1 MSHVIFRIMGM
12 IVRLA
17 PIGVFGAIAFTTS
30 KYGVDSLR
38 HLGGLVV
45 VFYATCAVFVLLV
58 LGTVLRVSGL
68 RLWPFLGYLREEL
81 LIVLGTAS
89 SDAVLPQIMRKLEH
103 LGIRS
108 STVGLVIP
116 TGYSFNLDG
125 FSIYLTLAIVFIA
138 HATGTPLA
146 MNDLVT
152 ILLVSL
158 VTSKG
163 AHGIPG
169 SALVIL
175 AATLA
180 AVPAIPVV
188 GLVLVLS
195 VDWFMGIGRALTNLI
210 GNCIATVAI
219 ARWEKDI
226 DLGRA
231 RVLAGEQGFAFR
243 TASAPSR
250 RRIEKGVAGLH
261 HAAAR
266 PAWSGFTEEGTV
278 NSSSTLVG
286 SIVQSLRESIEQGRW
301 AVGEMLPG
309 QRELAEQL
317 GISRPCL
324 REAVTVL
331 ETLGMVRSL
340 PGKGVQVM
348 GREAAE
354 LAITAPRDHSIED
367 VIQLRYALEPFIVGL
382 VAQSIASS
390 DLDRLRLR
398 LMDLRDAAEDDD
410 MDAFVEA
417 YIGFHQLLGSLT
429 TNPIFQS
436 LVTQAGLRWPA
447 ATHCCASAVTSCRNG
462 CASTRPWCRPSVGAT
477 ACWPPR

>member
-1 MSHVIFRIMGM
+1 MLKWCSRSIFLQVVIGLVIGILCGIGFPEFSAQLKPLGDGFIKLIKMLIALIVFCVVVSGISGAGDLKKVGRIGFKAVVYFEVLTTVALLIGLLVAYGGGLGVGANIDLGQLPAGDAALYTSRTGDLHGPVDFVMGLIPASVVGAFASNDILQVLLFSVLFGCALNQVGEAASGVARLINEMTHVIFRIMGM

-58 LGTVLRVSGL
+58 LSTVLRVSGL

-146 MNDLVT
+146 MNDLIT

-231 RVLAGEQGFAFR
+231 RSVLAGEQGFAFKDR
-243 TASAPSR
+243 SGVSTTA
-250 RRIEKGVAGLH
+250 
-261 HAAAR
+261 
-266 PAWSGFTEEGTV
+266 
-278 NSSSTLVG
+278 
-286 SIVQSLRESIEQGRW
+286 
-301 AVGEMLPG
+301 
-309 QRELAEQL
+309 
-317 GISRPCL
+317 
-324 REAVTVL
+324 
-331 ETLGMVRSL
+331 
-340 PGKGVQVM
+340 
-348 GREAAE
+348 
-354 LAITAPRDHSIED
+354 D
-367 VIQLRYALEPFIVGL
+367 
-382 VAQSIASS
+382 
-390 DLDRLRLR
+390 
-398 LMDLRDAAEDDD
+398 
-410 MDAFVEA
+410 
-417 YIGFHQLLGSLT
+417 
-429 TNPIFQS
+429 
-436 LVTQAGLRWPA
+436 
-447 ATHCCASAVTSCRNG
+447 
-462 CASTRPWCRPSVGAT
+462 
-477 ACWPPR
+477 

>member
-1 MSHVIFRIMGM
+1 MLKWCSRSIFLQVVIGLVIGILCGIGFPEFSAQLKPLGDGFIKLIKMLIALIVFCVVVSGISGAGDLKKVGRIGFKAVVYFEVLTTVALLIGLLVAYGGGLGVGANIDLGQLPAGDAALYTSRTGDLHGPVDFIMGLIPASVVGAFASNDILQVLLFSVLFGCALNQVGEAASGVARLINEMSHVIFRIMGM

-146 MNDLVT
+146 MNDLIT

-231 RVLAGEQGFAFR
+231 RSVLAGEQGFAFKDR
-243 TASAPSR
+243 SGVSTTA
-250 RRIEKGVAGLH
+250 
-261 HAAAR
+261 
-266 PAWSGFTEEGTV
+266 
-278 NSSSTLVG
+278 
-286 SIVQSLRESIEQGRW
+286 
-301 AVGEMLPG
+301 
-309 QRELAEQL
+309 
-317 GISRPCL
+317 
-324 REAVTVL
+324 
-331 ETLGMVRSL
+331 
-340 PGKGVQVM
+340 
-348 GREAAE
+348 
-354 LAITAPRDHSIED
+354 D
-367 VIQLRYALEPFIVGL
+367 
-382 VAQSIASS
+382 
-390 DLDRLRLR
+390 
-398 LMDLRDAAEDDD
+398 
-410 MDAFVEA
+410 
-417 YIGFHQLLGSLT
+417 
-429 TNPIFQS
+429 
-436 LVTQAGLRWPA
+436 
-447 ATHCCASAVTSCRNG
+447 
-462 CASTRPWCRPSVGAT
+462 
-477 ACWPPR
+477 

>member
-1 MSHVIFRIMGM
+1 MLKWCSRSIFLQVVIGLVIGILCGIGFPEFSAQLKPLGDGFIKLIKMLIALIVFCVVVSGISGAGDLKKVGRIGFKAVVYFEVLTTVALLIGLLVAYGGGLGVGANIDLGQLPAGDAALYTSRTGDLHGPVDFVMGLIPASVIGAFASNDILQVLLFSVLFGCALNQVGEAASGVARLINEMSHVIFRIMGM

-231 RVLAGEQGFAFR
+231 RSVLAGEQGFAF
-243 TASAPSR
+243 
-250 RRIEKGVAGLH
+250 K
-261 HAAAR
+261 
-266 PAWSGFTEEGTV
+266 
-278 NSSSTLVG
+278 
-286 SIVQSLRESIEQGRW
+286 
-301 AVGEMLPG
+301 
-309 QRELAEQL
+309 
-317 GISRPCL
+317 
-324 REAVTVL
+324 
-331 ETLGMVRSL
+331 
-340 PGKGVQVM
+340 
-348 GREAAE
+348 
-354 LAITAPRDHSIED
+354 
-367 VIQLRYALEPFIVGL
+367 
-382 VAQSIASS
+382 
-390 DLDRLRLR
+390 DRL
-398 LMDLRDAAEDDD
+398 
-410 MDAFVEA
+410 
-417 YIGFHQLLGSLT
+417 
-429 TNPIFQS
+429 
-436 LVTQAGLRWPA
+436 
-447 ATHCCASAVTSCRNG
+447 
-462 CASTRPWCRPSVGAT
+462 GAKPT
-477 ACWPPR
+477 AD

>member
-1 MSHVIFRIMGM
+1 MPALRGHRNGDSPMLKWCSRSIFLQVVIGLVIGILCGIGFPEFSAQLKPLGDGFIKLIKMLIALIVFCVVVSGISGAGDLKKVGRIGFKAVVYFEVLTTVALLIGLLVAYGGGLGVGANIDLGQLPAGDAALYTSRTGDLHGPVDFVMGLIPASVVGAFASNDILQVLLFSVLFGCALNQVGEAASGVARLINEMSHVIFRIMGM

-146 MNDLVT
+146 MNDLIT

-231 RVLAGEQGFAFR
+231 RSVLAGEQGFAFKDR
-243 TASAPSR
+243 SGVSTTA
-250 RRIEKGVAGLH
+250 
-261 HAAAR
+261 
-266 PAWSGFTEEGTV
+266 
-278 NSSSTLVG
+278 
-286 SIVQSLRESIEQGRW
+286 
-301 AVGEMLPG
+301 
-309 QRELAEQL
+309 
-317 GISRPCL
+317 
-324 REAVTVL
+324 
-331 ETLGMVRSL
+331 
-340 PGKGVQVM
+340 
-348 GREAAE
+348 
-354 LAITAPRDHSIED
+354 D
-367 VIQLRYALEPFIVGL
+367 
-382 VAQSIASS
+382 
-390 DLDRLRLR
+390 
-398 LMDLRDAAEDDD
+398 
-410 MDAFVEA
+410 
-417 YIGFHQLLGSLT
+417 
-429 TNPIFQS
+429 
-436 LVTQAGLRWPA
+436 
-447 ATHCCASAVTSCRNG
+447 
-462 CASTRPWCRPSVGAT
+462 
-477 ACWPPR
+477 

>member
-1 MSHVIFRIMGM
+1 MLKWCSRSIFLQVVIGLVIGILCGIGFPEFSAQLKPLGDGFIKLIKMLIALIVFCVVVSGISGAGDLKKVGRIGFKAVVYFEVLTTVALLIGLLVAYGGGLGVGANIDLGQLPAGDAALYTSRTGDLHGPVDFIMGLIPASVVGAFASNDILQVLLFSVLFGCALNQVGEAASGVARLINEMSHVIFRIMGM

-17 PIGVFGAIAFTTS
+17 PIGVFGSIAFTTS

-103 LGIRS
+103 LGIRI

-146 MNDLVT
+146 MNDLIT

-231 RVLAGEQGFAFR
+231 RSVLAGEQGFAFKDR
-243 TASAPSR
+243 SGVSTTA
-250 RRIEKGVAGLH
+250 
-261 HAAAR
+261 
-266 PAWSGFTEEGTV
+266 
-278 NSSSTLVG
+278 
-286 SIVQSLRESIEQGRW
+286 
-301 AVGEMLPG
+301 
-309 QRELAEQL
+309 
-317 GISRPCL
+317 
-324 REAVTVL
+324 
-331 ETLGMVRSL
+331 
-340 PGKGVQVM
+340 
-348 GREAAE
+348 
-354 LAITAPRDHSIED
+354 D
-367 VIQLRYALEPFIVGL
+367 
-382 VAQSIASS
+382 
-390 DLDRLRLR
+390 
-398 LMDLRDAAEDDD
+398 
-410 MDAFVEA
+410 
-417 YIGFHQLLGSLT
+417 
-429 TNPIFQS
+429 
-436 LVTQAGLRWPA
+436 
-447 ATHCCASAVTSCRNG
+447 
-462 CASTRPWCRPSVGAT
+462 
-477 ACWPPR
+477 

>member
-1 MSHVIFRIMGM
+1 MLKWCSRSIFLQVVIGLVIGILCGIGFPEFSAQLKPLGDGFIKLIKMLIALIVFCVVVSGISGAGDLKKVGRIGFKAVVYFEVLTTVALLIGLLVAYGGGLGVGANIDLGQLPAGDAALYTSRTGDLHGPVDFVMGLIPASVVGAFASNDVLQVLLFSVLFGCALNQVGEAASGVARLINEMSHVIFRIMGM

-146 MNDLVT
+146 MNDLIT

-231 RVLAGEQGFAFR
+231 RSVLAGEQGFAFKDR
-243 TASAPSR
+243 SGVSTTA
-250 RRIEKGVAGLH
+250 
-261 HAAAR
+261 
-266 PAWSGFTEEGTV
+266 
-278 NSSSTLVG
+278 
-286 SIVQSLRESIEQGRW
+286 
-301 AVGEMLPG
+301 
-309 QRELAEQL
+309 
-317 GISRPCL
+317 
-324 REAVTVL
+324 
-331 ETLGMVRSL
+331 
-340 PGKGVQVM
+340 
-348 GREAAE
+348 
-354 LAITAPRDHSIED
+354 D
-367 VIQLRYALEPFIVGL
+367 
-382 VAQSIASS
+382 
-390 DLDRLRLR
+390 
-398 LMDLRDAAEDDD
+398 
-410 MDAFVEA
+410 
-417 YIGFHQLLGSLT
+417 
-429 TNPIFQS
+429 
-436 LVTQAGLRWPA
+436 
-447 ATHCCASAVTSCRNG
+447 
-462 CASTRPWCRPSVGAT
+462 
-477 ACWPPR
+477 

>member
-1 MSHVIFRIMGM
+1 MLKWCSRSIFLQVVIGLVIGILCGIGFPEFSAQLKPLGDGFIKLIKMLIALIVFCVVVSGISGAGDLKKVGRIGFKAVVYFEVLTTVALLIGLLVAYGGGLGVGANIDLGQLPAGDAALYTSRTGDLHGPVDFVMGLIPASVVGAFASNDILQVLLFSVLFGCALNQVGEAASGVARLINEMSHVIFRIMGM

-146 MNDLVT
+146 MNDLIT

-231 RVLAGEQGFAFR
+231 RSVLAGEQGFAFKDR
-243 TASAPSR
+243 SGVVTTA
-250 RRIEKGVAGLH
+250 
-261 HAAAR
+261 
-266 PAWSGFTEEGTV
+266 
-278 NSSSTLVG
+278 
-286 SIVQSLRESIEQGRW
+286 
-301 AVGEMLPG
+301 
-309 QRELAEQL
+309 
-317 GISRPCL
+317 
-324 REAVTVL
+324 
-331 ETLGMVRSL
+331 
-340 PGKGVQVM
+340 
-348 GREAAE
+348 
-354 LAITAPRDHSIED
+354 D
-367 VIQLRYALEPFIVGL
+367 
-382 VAQSIASS
+382 
-390 DLDRLRLR
+390 
-398 LMDLRDAAEDDD
+398 
-410 MDAFVEA
+410 
-417 YIGFHQLLGSLT
+417 
-429 TNPIFQS
+429 
-436 LVTQAGLRWPA
+436 
-447 ATHCCASAVTSCRNG
+447 
-462 CASTRPWCRPSVGAT
+462 
-477 ACWPPR
+477 

>member
-1 MSHVIFRIMGM
+1 MLKWCSRSIFLQVVIGLVIGILCGVGFPEFSAQLKPLGDGFIKLIKMLIALIVFCVVVSGISGAGDLKKVGRIGFKSVVYFEVLTTLALLIGLLVAYGSGLGEGANINLSELPAGDAAAYTSRTGDLHGPVAFLMGLIPNSVLGAFADNDILQVLVFSVLFGCALNMAGESAAGIARLIGELSHVIFRIMGM

-38 HLGGLVV
+38 HLGGLVL
-45 VFYATCAVFVLLV
+45 VFYLTCTAFVLLV

-68 RLWPFLGYLREEL
+68 RLLPFLGYLREEL

-89 SDAVLPQIMRKLEH
+89 SDAVLPQVMRKLEH
-103 LGIRS
+103 LGIRT

-146 MNDLVT
+146 MNDLLT

-210 GNCIATVAI
+210 GNCVATVAI
-219 ARWEKDI
+219 ARWEQDI
-226 DLGRA
+226 DLQRA
-231 RVLAGEQGFAFR
+231 RGVLAGEQGLAFKAR
-243 TASAPSR
+243 ASA
-250 RRIEKGVAGLH
+250 
-261 HAAAR
+261 
-266 PAWSGFTEEGTV
+266 
-278 NSSSTLVG
+278 
-286 SIVQSLRESIEQGRW
+286 
-301 AVGEMLPG
+301 
-309 QRELAEQL
+309 
-317 GISRPCL
+317 
-324 REAVTVL
+324 
-331 ETLGMVRSL
+331 
-340 PGKGVQVM
+340 
-348 GREAAE
+348 
-354 LAITAPRDHSIED
+354 D
-367 VIQLRYALEPFIVGL
+367 
-382 VAQSIASS
+382 
-390 DLDRLRLR
+390 
-398 LMDLRDAAEDDD
+398 
-410 MDAFVEA
+410 
-417 YIGFHQLLGSLT
+417 
-429 TNPIFQS
+429 
-436 LVTQAGLRWPA
+436 
-447 ATHCCASAVTSCRNG
+447 
-462 CASTRPWCRPSVGAT
+462 
-477 ACWPPR
+477 